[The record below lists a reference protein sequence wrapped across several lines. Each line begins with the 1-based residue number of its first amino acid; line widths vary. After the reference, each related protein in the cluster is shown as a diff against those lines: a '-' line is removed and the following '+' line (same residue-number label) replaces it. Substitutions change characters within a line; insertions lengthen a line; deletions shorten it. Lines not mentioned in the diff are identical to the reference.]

1 MNLKWRAVFCKPRE
15 EQRARMHLVNQGFE
29 AFLPQL
35 RSRRRLRGRDRTSIE
50 PMFPRYLFLALADHR
65 QDWCPIRSTRG
76 VIGLVRFGNEV
87 PIVPDDLI
95 EALKCYQ
102 DERGAIE
109 VARYHELKEN
119 DPVEITA
126 GPFAG
131 YRGIFEAET
140 GAARA
145 IILLEILNNQRRV
158 QIATGDLRRA

>member
-15 EQRARMHLVNQGFE
+15 EQRARMHLINQGFD

-35 RSRRRLRGRDRTSIE
+35 RSRRRLRGRDRLSIE
-50 PMFPRYLFLALADHR
+50 PMFPRYLFVALADHR
-65 QDWCPIRSTRG
+65 QDWGPIRSTRG

-87 PIVPDDLI
+87 PVVPNDLI
-95 EALKCYQ
+95 EALKRYQ
-102 DERGAIE
+102 DAEGAIE
-109 VARYHELKEN
+109 VARYHELKAN
-119 DPVEITA
+119 QPVEITA

-145 IILLEILNNQRRV
+145 TILLEILNSQRRV
-158 QIATGDLRRA
+158 QISTDNLRRA